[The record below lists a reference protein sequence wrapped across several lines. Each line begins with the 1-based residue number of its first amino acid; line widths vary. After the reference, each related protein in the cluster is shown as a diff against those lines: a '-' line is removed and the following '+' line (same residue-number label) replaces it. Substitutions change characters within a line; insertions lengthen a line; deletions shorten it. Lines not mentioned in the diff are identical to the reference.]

1 MSSEE
6 TDGGI
11 EGEAMGNVNGVYT
24 PLPSLGRRSGVYADP
39 ESLSIALA
47 LSLLSLLSPFILSV
61 LLETEAPK
69 PGA

>member
-11 EGEAMGNVNGVYT
+11 EGEAMENANGVYI
-24 PLPSLGRRSGVYADP
+24 PLPSLGRRSGVYADA

-47 LSLLSLLSPFILSV
+47 LSLLSLLSPFILYV